1 MFPHFPEAERS
12 PRNTCLPFKESV
24 LSDFCIFIYQLTR
37 PVAEVVLGRID
48 KELHSFVIETL
59 TEPKLSAPQRRTM
72 LLKKG
77 LRKSAIDELEV
88 LDGKGKERSA
98 VRDYYFSLTPK
109 QKIG

>member
-1 MFPHFPEAERS
+1 
-12 PRNTCLPFKESV
+12 
-24 LSDFCIFIYQLTR
+24 
-37 PVAEVVLGRID
+37 
-48 KELHSFVIETL
+48 
-59 TEPKLSAPQRRTM
+59 M

-98 VRDYYFSLTPK
+98 VRYYFSLTPK